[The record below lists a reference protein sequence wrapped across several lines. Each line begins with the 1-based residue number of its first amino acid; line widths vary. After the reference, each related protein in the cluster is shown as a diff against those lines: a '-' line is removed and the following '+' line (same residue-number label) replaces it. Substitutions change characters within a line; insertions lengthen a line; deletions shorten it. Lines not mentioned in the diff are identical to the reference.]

1 MKKIFWLYILIICT
15 FTLNYTYAV
24 APTVTYNFDGSWK
37 FTYDSWASVVIVP
50 YFCQNTDKFIAEG
63 HWASDWW
70 WDWHW
75 TTMMYWTRT
84 SWWKWVSIY
93 CMHEWYWASSWAANL
108 NDIWEWKSFTFT
120 IKTTWPYKWELV
132 WKNDYDYVSVKWSQS
147 STTKTITSPTFNSPF
162 IYFKN
167 LPTWNIKLNIDSEW
181 QNYTNET
188 PTFNADNW
196 WNLLSDWKS
205 VSVDNQKTD
214 KLFYELALKKVE
226 LTRNWKNF
234 ASKEE
239 LVSFLRSS
247 DFFDKLWFSE
257 GQKEDSLNY
266 ILPKIWEAKN
276 YYLTILEDT
285 SINNISKLNVFPTPN
300 NIVRKY
306 FAIYPTSL
314 PVKTYGDIVYPQIGN
329 ENGFTIYENGEIYLD
344 NDTFV
349 IWK

>member
-1 MKKIFWLYILIICT
+1 MSNWFWSSSNASSLPDENNLASIT
-15 FTLNYTYAV
+15 FT
-24 APTVTYNFDGSWK
+24 
-37 FTYDSWASVVIVP
+37 
-50 YFCQNTDKFIAEG
+50 
-63 HWASDWW
+63 
-70 WDWHW
+70 
-75 TTMMYWTRT
+75 M
-84 SWWKWVSIY
+84 
-93 CMHEWYWASSWAANL
+93 
-108 NDIWEWKSFTFT
+108 
-120 IKTTWPYKWELV
+120 KTTWPYKWELV
-132 WKNDYDYVSVKWSQS
+132 WKKDYESVSIRWSQS
-147 STTKTITSPTFNSPF
+147 LTTKTITSPSFNSPF

-188 PTFNADNW
+188 PTFNAENW
-196 WNLLSDWKS
+196 WNLVFDWKN

-239 LVSFLRSS
+239 LVSFLKNWE
-247 DFFDKLWFSE
+247 FFDKLWFSE
-257 GQKEDSLNY
+257 EQKENSLNY
-266 ILPKIWEAKN
+266 ILPKVWEAKN

-314 PVKTYGDIVYPQIGN
+314 PVKTYGDIVYPQI
-329 ENGFTIYENGEIYLD
+329 EDESGFSVYENGEIYLD